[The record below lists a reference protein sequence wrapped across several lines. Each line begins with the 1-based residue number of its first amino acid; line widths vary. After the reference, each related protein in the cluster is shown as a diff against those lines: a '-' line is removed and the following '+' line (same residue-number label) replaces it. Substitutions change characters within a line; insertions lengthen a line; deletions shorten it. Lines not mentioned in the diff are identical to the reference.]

1 MIEKIISIH
10 QPSYFPWLGLID
22 KINKSEKYIYM
33 DEVQLS
39 DSSFQNRNIFLTND
53 FKIKFLNVNIS
64 KKFREKKISD
74 LTISNP
80 NWYIEHKNFLT
91 ENYRK
96 HDYFGEIITRLN
108 VFFEKNKQTDSLNT
122 VLYNSMIWCFDILD
136 IKTEVV
142 RMSEMNYD
150 RTKKASDLVKELVI
164 ASNYSTYLSGVGG
177 KNYMNLSDFANSK
190 IEVVFQEFKHPIYKQ
205 RNVAEFVQGLSVL
218 DLLFNCGIDQSKE
231 IIRNL

>member
-1 MIEKIISIH
+1 
-10 QPSYFPWLGLID
+10 
-22 KINKSEKYIYM
+22 
-33 DEVQLS
+33 
-39 DSSFQNRNIFLTND
+39 
-53 FKIKFLNVNIS
+53 
-64 KKFREKKISD
+64 
-74 LTISNP
+74 
-80 NWYIEHKNFLT
+80 
-91 ENYRK
+91 
-96 HDYFGEIITRLN
+96 
-108 VFFEKNKQTDSLNT
+108 
-122 VLYNSMIWCFDILD
+122 MIWCFDILD